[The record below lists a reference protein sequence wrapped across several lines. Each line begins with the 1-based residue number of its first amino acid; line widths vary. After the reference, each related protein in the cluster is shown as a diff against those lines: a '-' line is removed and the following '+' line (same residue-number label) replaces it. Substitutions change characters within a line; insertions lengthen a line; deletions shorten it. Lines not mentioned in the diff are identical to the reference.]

1 MKKLIPIFA
10 VLLST
15 VLTGC
20 ATGGSV
26 GDYAMGDDSAAI
38 KQGRNKESAQLSVAE
53 LRQHRRQR
61 QNTSEELALEAQKR
75 QAKRDEINGTL
86 ATVNNGLMTTNGVIG
101 TVRNLRWGF

>member
-1 MKKLIPIFA
+1 MKKLIPISA

-15 VLTGC
+15 VLSGC
-20 ATGGSV
+20 ATCGSV
-26 GDYAMGDDSAAI
+26 GDYAMGDDSADI

-75 QAKRDEINGTL
+75 QAKRDEFNGTL

>member
-1 MKKLIPIFA
+1 MKKLIPISA

-38 KQGRNKESAQLSVAE
+38 KQGRNKESAQ
-53 LRQHRRQR
+53 Q
-61 QNTSEELALEAQKR
+61 
-75 QAKRDEINGTL
+75 
-86 ATVNNGLMTTNGVIG
+86 IG
-101 TVRNLRWGF
+101 RAHV